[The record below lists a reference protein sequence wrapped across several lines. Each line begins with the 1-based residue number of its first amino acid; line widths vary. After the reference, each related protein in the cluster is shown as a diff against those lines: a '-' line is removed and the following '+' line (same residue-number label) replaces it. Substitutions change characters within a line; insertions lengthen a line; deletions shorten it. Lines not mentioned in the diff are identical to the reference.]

1 MNDAWTISF
10 WFTEAIPIRV
20 RVRDCI
26 GALRMRRWRRR
37 GRGIHPATTVTTAG
51 ATITAATAA
60 TKRLFDF
67 STGACLDRRE
77 CRRIGFRWP

>member
-20 RVRDCI
+20 LVRDCI
-26 GALRMRRWRRR
+26 GALRLRRRWRRR
-37 GRGIHPATTVTTAG
+37 RLHSAATVTTAG
-51 ATITAATAA
+51 ATITAATAT